1 MKNRTHNSTRT
12 AAAQLALE
20 VYGRSSGNSSFAT
33 PLMLDEVIID
43 LLSDLRHFAAVHKID
58 FGRAVRISECHFAE
72 EHVAVERPIKRPVTK

>member
-1 MKNRTHNSTRT
+1 MKNRAHYSTRT

-43 LLSDLRHFAAVHKID
+43 LLSDLWHFAAVHEID
-58 FGRAVRISECHFAE
+58 FGRAVRISKCHFDE
-72 EHVAVERPIKRPVTK
+72 ERDVVERPMKRPVTK